1 VEALAVTAG
10 PETRLVRRIRDRLR
24 ILLGEEMWEC
34 KLAGGPY
41 QKIGLPDLIVV
52 YGGRLLALEVKC
64 PQPGET
70 AVHARGRV
78 TDQQAKCLADL
89 HRAGAYAD
97 VVISVEEAE
106 RAARKAFNLGEG
118 EE

>member
-1 VEALAVTAG
+1 MSSG
-10 PETRLVRRIRDRLR
+10 PETALTRKIRAR
-24 ILLGEEMWEC
+24 LGELLPEAWVF
-34 KLAGGPY
+34 KVAGSAFQRSGV
-41 QKIGLPDLIVV
+41 PDLLICC
-52 YGGRLLALEVKC
+52 GGRLLALEVKC